1 MKRLFIFFAIAL
13 GTFCFLKTNTVSAQI
28 TNRISL
34 DQGGTLLRVKNTA
47 LENVVGSPYL
57 LQNWTKGNVK
67 FADANPINNVELKL
81 DLLENV
87 LVTRG
92 KNDLENVFSSKVV
105 EFTLD
110 DSGKQRLFR
119 TGFVKSNN
127 QAIPSYLEVLYDG
140 KTKLLVREVKTVI
153 ESTGYNITIVT
164 KNINSSLEYYISKA
178 NGPVNLIKLN
188 DKSILTVL
196 DKPELAKYIKDNKL
210 NLKEIGDVLR
220 LLQYY
225 DTL

>member
-28 TNRISL
+28 TNKISL

-67 FADANPINNVELKL
+67 FADANPIN
-81 DLLENV
+81 NV